1 VAAAEAT
8 TAAGSPRVR
17 LGATL
22 LDAGTQFAAWSGAAE
37 AIELCLFD
45 DAGREERLAMTRL
58 DGDRFE
64 LAVPG
69 VAALQRYGLRAS
81 GRVDRDEGQ
90 WCDPTKL
97 LMDPY
102 SRAFVGAVRE
112 PRSALAAGSGQDTAT
127 LVPHSV
133 VVDDGFDWG
142 LDDRAR
148 PHHDWE
154 DTVIYE
160 VHVRG
165 ATKRH
170 PSVPPALRGSYAGLA
185 SDAFVTHLLELG
197 VTAVELLPIHELV
210 DEGFLADA
218 GLTNYWGY
226 NSVGY
231 FAPAARYGST
241 EVLGAQVDEFKSMVR
256 ALHAAGLEVLL
267 DVVYNHTAEA
277 DALGPSLCLRG
288 LDEGAYYRHDDA
300 HRLVDTTGCGNSID
314 SASPAAVA
322 LVVDSLRYWVSTC
335 HVDGFRFDLAPT
347 LARPAGTFDPAAPIL
362 AQCAADPVL
371 GGVKLICEP
380 WDVGCEDSFAL
391 GRFHAPY
398 REWNGRYRDAV
409 RDFWRGEDDE
419 TGAFPLSVTGSS
431 DLFVRPARP
440 STSSINYVTSHDGFT
455 LRDLVSY
462 EVKHNEAN
470 GQDNSDGTDDN
481 RSWNCGVEGETDDP
495 AVRTLRGRQSRAILA
510 TLLVS
515 RGVPMLLG
523 GDELGRTQGGN
534 NNAYCQDNETS
545 WLDWEAADPTLH
557 EFVRR
562 ALALRRA
569 HRALRAARGAPGIES
584 ARWHR
589 TDGSP
594 LDTADLGDGSPRCV
608 ALRLTEGADVVVV
621 LFNGGGERVTFVVP
635 GETASTYV
643 EAMSSDD
650 PERLGAPRRGG
661 EEVEVASRSVL
672 VLAVDAAASP
682 PAPGAQPR

>member
-1 VAAAEAT
+1 VTGAEAT
-8 TAAGSPRVR
+8 RATGTASVH

-22 LDAGTQFAAWSGAAE
+22 LESGTLFAVWSAA
-37 AIELCLFD
+37 ATGIELCLFD
-45 DAGREERLAMTRL
+45 DAGREERLAMARVE
-58 DGDRFE
+58 GGRFE

-69 VAALQRYGLRAS
+69 VAAHQRYGLRAHGPFHS
-81 GRVDRDEGQ
+81 DEGRF
-90 WCDPTKL
+90 CDPRKL

-102 SRAFVGAVRE
+102 ARAFAGEVRE
-112 PRSALAAGSGQDTAT
+112 PRSALVAGSGQDTAA

-142 LDDRAR
+142 ADDRAR

-165 ATKRH
+165 ATRRN
-170 PSVPPALRGSYAGLA
+170 PSVPHALRGSYAGLA
-185 SDAFVTHLLELG
+185 SDAYVAHLVDLG
-197 VTAVELLPIHELV
+197 VTAVELLPIHEVV

-226 NSVGY
+226 NSMGY
-231 FAPAARYGST
+231 FAPAARYAST
-241 EVLGAQVDEFKSMVR
+241 EAVGTQVDEFKSMVR

-277 DALGPSLCLRG
+277 DAQGPTLCLRG
-288 LDEGAYYRHDDA
+288 LDELAYYRHDDA
-300 HRLVDTTGCGNSID
+300 HRLLDTTGCGNSIN

-322 LVVDSLRYWVSTC
+322 LVMDSLRYWVTTC

-347 LARPAGTFDPAAPIL
+347 LARPDGAFDPASPIL

-371 GGVKLICEP
+371 GDVKLICEP

-391 GRFHAPY
+391 GRFPAPY

-409 RDFWRGEDDE
+409 RDFWRGEDDASA
-419 TGAFPLSVTGSS
+419 TFRSSVMGSS
-431 DLFVRPARP
+431 DLFDRTARP

-470 GQDNSDGTDDN
+470 GQDNSDGTNDN
-481 RSWNCGVEGETDDP
+481 RSWNCGVEGETEEP
-495 AVRTLRGRQSRAILA
+495 AVRALRSRQSRAMLA

-523 GDELGRTQGGN
+523 GDELGRTQSGN

-545 WLDWEAADPTLH
+545 WLDWEGADPTLY
-557 EFVRR
+557 EFVRH
-562 ALALRRA
+562 ALALR
-569 HRALRAARGAPGIES
+569 HRHPALRGAQSSPGVES
-584 ARWHR
+584 ARWHQ
-589 TDGSP
+589 TDGTP
-594 LDTADLGDGSPRCV
+594 LEGADLDGDASRCA
-608 ALRLTEGADVVVV
+608 ALRLAQGTDDVVV
-621 LFNGGGERVTFVVP
+621 LFNGADRRVSFVVP
-635 GETASTYV
+635 GDAGSTYA
-643 EAMSSDD
+643 EALASHAT
-650 PERLGAPRRGG
+650 ERPRAPRRGG
-661 EEVEVASRSVL
+661 EGIEVPARSVL
-672 VLAVDAAASP
+672 VLVAAASP
-682 PAPGAQPR
+682 ARPEAQPR